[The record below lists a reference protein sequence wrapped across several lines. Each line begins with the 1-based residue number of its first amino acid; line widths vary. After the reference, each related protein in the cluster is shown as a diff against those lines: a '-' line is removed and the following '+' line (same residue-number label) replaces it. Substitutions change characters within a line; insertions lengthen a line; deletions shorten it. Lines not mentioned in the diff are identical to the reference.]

1 MLNLSCD
8 QTLLSLKKQNSL
20 GENAETISGRGQRN
34 WSQKHMVNL
43 KLILLYYHQ
52 RVLDGAEVK
61 HASAI

>member
-34 WSQKHMVNL
+34 WSQKTYGHSQAD
-43 KLILLYYHQ
+43 IALL
-52 RVLDGAEVK
+52 
-61 HASAI
+61 SPTNT